1 MKKLAEY
8 MREGA
13 FDDGTDDQQTDF
25 PSKHSRVYI

>member
-13 FDDGTDDQQTDF
+13 FDDGTDDQQTDY
-25 PSKHSRVYI
+25 PSKHSSL